1 MPQGPC
7 AAHAF
12 YEWRAAPS
20 NMLPPL
26 GQFLEEAID
35 FVATCPT
42 HDALSFWAE
51 RLRSLLQLAEEF
63 APRQRQLLASCDAHV
78 ARINSKKRTLL
89 LKHVLQTVGCQD
101 TAIADELA
109 AGFPLFGW
117 LPESM
122 ELPRHPQ
129 PPAVDI
135 AFLERMAPALQ
146 ARALARC
153 QPTDDPAADQTLCNT
168 TLTELQQGWL
178 VGPFLVPDVPST
190 SVISPRFYVLQSDK
204 CRPIDD
210 FTFNL
215 LNSAV
220 GSANKVV
227 LHDTDFIAAL
237 LKRCCSYKKV
247 PWRGRA
253 FDLQDAY
260 RQLTIAPAHRTHSF
274 ICHAWPEVLP
284 YADYA
289 IWQLSLGLRLFLQI
303 SLAIHAL
310 GARLFRLPWTCF
322 YDDFPTVV
330 PKPLANAAT
339 HLIKSLFT
347 LLGFQ
352 VSDKPS
358 KNPPFAAVFQAL
370 GVAFN
375 LTRAVSGVFE
385 VANTEA
391 RIHLLASSLQE
402 LLTSHSIS
410 PKEARRLRGR
420 MQFAH
425 GQLSERY
432 HARCLSSL
440 HELSALAQGS
450 RAVACEDFT
459 ALFAVSCQLHSKSRQ
474 QQGPPRLAFVYRWCL
489 GGFQA
494 LHRRRPRGLLRASPL
509 SLFIRAPGSSSPYN
523 IWISLHFAPRDPS
536 HFGGTSPLPDLLSG
550 TAIFFHVDNEAAL
563 HSLIRMSCDNH
574 AADQLVQHFLRLE
587 QRMTFDTW
595 IHRVPTEVNV
605 ADAPSRGNETQLL
618 SFQSQKSQLHQASG
632 TAYGASCSCKI
643 YSLLYRFFP

>member
-1 MPQGPC
+1 MPPHSRARPLFLGQALPHWRDD
-7 AAHAF
+7 ALF
-12 YEWRAAPS
+12 LRAAVKFQPRSWVFPNLPS
-20 NMLPPL
+20 PFDLQLFPRSLFDAAWLRGKRLPVGPWPKGSVLPLHPPEAAPDQFWVACPKDPVQHMHSMSGVQHPANMLPPL
-26 GQFLEEAID
+26 GRFLEEAVD

-89 LKHVLQTVGCQD
+89 LKHVLQTVGYQD

-135 AFLERMAPALQ
+135 ASLERMAPALQ

-153 QPTDDPAADQTLCNT
+153 QPTDDPAADQTLFNT

-178 VGPFLVPDVPST
+178 DGPFLVPDVPST

-204 CRPIDD
+204 RRPIDD

-260 RQLTIAPAHRTHSF
+260 RQLAIAPAHRTHSF
-274 ICHAWPEVLP
+274 ICVYEPMHGPRCYRMLTMPFGSSASV
-284 YADYA
+284 YAF
-289 IWQLSLGLRLFLQI
+289 LRT

-330 PKPLANAAT
+330 PEPLANAAT

-375 LTRAVSGVFE
+375 LTQEFLWGLR
-385 VANTEA
+385 
-391 RIHLLASSLQE
+391 SSE
-402 LLTSHSIS
+402 HRGPNPS
-410 PKEARRLRGR
+410 P
-420 MQFAH
+420 
-425 GQLSERY
+425 
-432 HARCLSSL
+432 
-440 HELSALAQGS
+440 
-450 RAVACEDFT
+450 
-459 ALFAVSCQLHSKSRQ
+459 
-474 QQGPPRLAFVYRWCL
+474 
-489 GGFQA
+489 GF
-494 LHRRRPRGLLRASPL
+494 
-509 SLFIRAPGSSSPYN
+509 
-523 IWISLHFAPRDPS
+523 
-536 HFGGTSPLPDLLSG
+536 
-550 TAIFFHVDNEAAL
+550 
-563 HSLIRMSCDNH
+563 
-574 AADQLVQHFLRLE
+574 
-587 QRMTFDTW
+587 
-595 IHRVPTEVNV
+595 
-605 ADAPSRGNETQLL
+605 
-618 SFQSQKSQLHQASG
+618 
-632 TAYGASCSCKI
+632 
-643 YSLLYRFFP
+643 